1 MKFLQ
6 FLLNETRVARNSRT
20 LHAIGKLVKM
30 VEKKLRINH
39 LRPVDVIH
47 TAKVHSGRISL
58 RIDKFMMNG
67 NIIEKEIVE
76 HSPSVG
82 MIPVDRHSYVYLV
95 QQYRH
100 ATGKSLLEIPAGKIE
115 KGEAPEKAAYRE
127 LAEEIGYTGKF
138 SLLTTFYL
146 APGYDTELMYLFQC
160 TDLRRVVRG
169 QLDDDENISIKRM
182 KMGTAIRRC
191 LSGEIQDCKTVA
203 GLLAYSARNNVTL

>member
-1 MKFLQ
+1 MKFSQ
-6 FLLNETRVARNSRT
+6 YLLNDNRVARNSRT
-20 LHAIGKLVKM
+20 LHAIEKLGKM
-30 VEKKLRINH
+30 VEKKLRKNH
-39 LRPVDVIH
+39 LRPVDIIH
-47 TAKVHSGRISL
+47 TTKVHSGIISL

-67 NIIEKEIVE
+67 NTIEKEIVE

-82 MIPVDRHSYVYLV
+82 MIPVDRHSYVFLV

-115 KGEAPEKAAYRE
+115 KGESPEKAAYRE

-160 TDLRRVVRG
+160 TNLRRVVRG

-182 KMGTAIRRC
+182 KMGTAVRRC
-191 LSGEIQDCKTVA
+191 LSGEIQDCKTIA
-203 GLLAYSARNNVTL
+203 GILAYSALKNVTL